1 MTLRSFRFIHTADI
15 HLDSPLRGLAGQE
28 GSAAER
34 IRAAP
39 REAFDALIGQAI
51 QEKVDFVIIAGD
63 LYDGNWRDYRT
74 GLFFVRQMG
83 RLAVEGIPV
92 FLLYGNHDAES
103 QITRRLLL
111 PGIVQ
116 TFSSRQPETFP
127 LAELGVALH
136 GQSFPRR
143 DVTENLVPDYPQ
155 PMEDTFNIGV
165 LHTGLGGMGDHANYA
180 PCALQDLVNKGYDYW
195 ALGHVHQGCVLNE
208 RPHVVFPGNLQG
220 RHIRETG
227 PKSAYLVT
235 VDDGEVADL
244 SPIHADVVRWA
255 LLPVPVDGCTQMSD
269 VVDRLRA
276 AIENAVERDSDGR
289 LLACRI
295 ELTGRGE
302 IHGKLLASRE
312 DLLAEARGA
321 ALGLGE
327 EAAWVERVVIATQ
340 AAVDPGTLR
349 GWEDPLGEL
358 QRMLE
363 AAGEDEEL
371 HERLKADIGRLVSGL
386 PHEVRAESEDAALK
400 AAIDGEYTGLVGEMS
415 GYLTARITAQGQ

>member
-1 MTLRSFRFIHTADI
+1 MTSFRFIHTADI

-39 REAFDALIGQAI
+39 REAFDTLIGQAI
-51 QEKVDFVIIAGD
+51 QERVDFVVIAGD

-103 QITRRLLL
+103 RITRRLEL
-111 PGIVQ
+111 PGNVR
-116 TFSSRQPETFP
+116 TFSSRQPETFA
-127 LAELGVALH
+127 LDDLGVTLH

-143 DVTENLVPDYPQ
+143 DVTDNLVPYYPQ
-155 PMEDTFNIGV
+155 PVRGTFNIGV

-180 PCALQDLVNKGYDYW
+180 PCGLDDLVNKGYDYW
-195 ALGHVHQGCVLNE
+195 ALGHVHQGRVLNE

-235 VDDGEVADL
+235 VDDGELAEL
-244 SPIHADVVRWA
+244 SPVHADVVRWA
-255 LLPVPVDGCTQMSD
+255 LLPVSVEGCTQMNE
-269 VVDRLRA
+269 VVDRVRT
-276 AIENAVERDSDGR
+276 AIESAVERDSDGR

-302 IHGKLLASRE
+302 IHGTLLASRE
-312 DLLAEARGA
+312 DLLAESRGA

-349 GWEDPLGEL
+349 GREDALGEL
-358 QRMLE
+358 HRMLE
-363 AAGEDEEL
+363 AAGEDEDL
-371 HERLKADIGRLVSGL
+371 HERLKADIGKLVSGL
-386 PHEVRAESEDAALK
+386 PHEVRTESDDAVLK
-400 AAIDGEYTGLVGEMS
+400 AAIDGEYAGLVGEMS

>member
-1 MTLRSFRFIHTADI
+1 MTSFRFIHAADI
-15 HLDSPLRGLAGQE
+15 HLDSPLRGLGGQE

-51 QEKVDFVIIAGD
+51 REKVDFVVIAGD

-83 RLAVEGIPV
+83 RLAVEDIPV

-103 QITRRLLL
+103 QITRRLAL
-111 PGIVQ
+111 PGNVQ
-116 TFSSRQPETFP
+116 TFSPRRPETFA
-127 LAELGVALH
+127 LDELGVVLH
-136 GQSFPRR
+136 GRSFPRR
-143 DVTENLVPDYPQ
+143 DVTDNLVPDYPQ
-155 PMEDTFNIGV
+155 PVQGTFNIGV

-180 PCALQDLVNKGYDYW
+180 PCTLQDLVNKGYDYW
-195 ALGHVHQGCVLNE
+195 ALGHVHQGCILNE
-208 RPHVVFPGNLQG
+208 RPYVVFSGNLQG

-235 VDDGEVADL
+235 VTDGEVEEL

-255 LLPVPVDGCTQMSD
+255 LLPVPVDGCTQMHE
-269 VVDRLRA
+269 VVDRVRT
-276 AIENAVERDSDGR
+276 AIENAVESDSDGR

-295 ELTGRGE
+295 ELTGRCG
-302 IHGKLLASRE
+302 IHGTLLASRE

-327 EAAWVERVVIATQ
+327 EAAWIERVVIATQ
-340 AAVDPGTLR
+340 AEIDPETLCGR
-349 GWEDPLGEL
+349 EDALGEL

-400 AAIDGEYTGLVGEMS
+400 AAIEGEYADLVGEMG
-415 GYLTARITAQGQ
+415 GYLTARLTAQGQ